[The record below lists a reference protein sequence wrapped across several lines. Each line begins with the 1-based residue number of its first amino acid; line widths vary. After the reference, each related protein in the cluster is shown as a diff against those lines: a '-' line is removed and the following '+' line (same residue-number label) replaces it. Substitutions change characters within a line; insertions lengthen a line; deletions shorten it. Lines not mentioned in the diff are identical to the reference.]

1 MKIKAVVDLQTR
13 AVRIPTGI
21 KISAYDHNVD
31 VVEFSLEQ
39 DEEFQFNLSSIRIAA
54 KGPNKSRHDYAI
66 DPSTISVEEET
77 GYVTFEWEIPQG
89 VTEMPLDTFKHG
101 DTGQLLFA
109 VCAEII
115 SGNTVSKAWHSDDGI
130 ITVVAHLEPESGGGE
145 DPEEEATNAQK
156 IGQLQSDVAV
166 INTQVG
172 ALANGSPTPVETKA
186 EMTEETAVYLYVGD
200 EEGESTGYW
209 YSYDSTEE
217 DFVPR
222 GEYGGAVTD
231 TTLTMGGRPADS
243 KVTGEL
249 IAETTEDLQ
258 NSIDVVVDTETVTTW
273 ESYDKDSEEL
283 TQIPGYI
290 NSGGGMS
297 GTTSSLHKTWYFTA
311 DEDMDVYATRTN
323 VAGQLRIGIYNNTQI
338 VAGNIIHYGA
348 TNAAGTMPTEE
359 NPFHVEAGECVV
371 VSHYNPS
378 EYDFVLHYSVT
389 NTNRVFRQTL
399 GLTEQMGIEVDE
411 KIVGSAPD
419 VSNQI
424 KSKIADAS
432 ALSTD
437 ALLYEAQLPSYY
449 TTPEAN
455 PASFD
460 EAYSYMERRIRAIP
474 DVSKSFVFIADTHWT
489 GNTKHSTQ
497 MINYIRKRTG
507 IRKVLFGGDIKGNA
521 TNKYLFVRDGG
532 DYLFESRQAFGTDYI
547 PCVGDHDHNTVNVA
561 HDAEHFV
568 PYMEVHEMFMGDV
581 KRIYHCYDP
590 VEKLAEFT
598 TDPYQTL
605 ECLAFFHTVYYVDD
619 VERNI
624 RFIVLNCG
632 NAGNYGAMYDVFG
645 ASGTELLRLQFDFL
659 AETLM
664 STPEGMNV
672 CVLSHKLSQGSS
684 SPDAALRILSTFARH
699 GTTSPKPA
707 SSTEEIE
714 RWWNHATATY
724 NFTNAPNVG
733 FVFCLDGHLHSDR
746 LKWFGL
752 DSGGTYQTNVAYDG
766 ETVLNQRVS
775 GQIPCIITATD
786 GIGTVGEYAQEM
798 VSGTVTEQCFDV
810 VTIESDGIAFTRF
823 GVGSDRKVFV
833 EVTA

>member
-1 MKIKAVVDLQTR
+1 MSDISLSKLTWENLPARTTALSATNLNRIENGIADSVNGVNANAHDIAELQTR
-13 AVRIPTGI
+13 
-21 KISAYDHNVD
+21 IS
-31 VVEFSLEQ
+31 Q
-39 DEEFQFNLSSIRIAA
+39 
-54 KGPNKSRHDYAI
+54 
-66 DPSTISVEEET
+66 
-77 GYVTFEWEIPQG
+77 
-89 VTEMPLDTFKHG
+89 M
-101 DTGQLLFA
+101 
-109 VCAEII
+109 
-115 SGNTVSKAWHSDDGI
+115 
-130 ITVVAHLEPESGGGE
+130 SGGVPPTASSTSGMN
-145 DPEEEATNAQK
+145 PEVSP
-156 IGQLQSDVAV
+156 IYV
-166 INTQVG
+166 NT
-172 ALANGSPTPVETKA
+172 T
-186 EMTEETAVYLYVGD
+186 D
-200 EEGESTGYW
+200 GYW
-209 YSYDSTEE
+209 YYYDGSDWTS
-217 DFVPR
+217 
-222 GEYGGAVTD
+222 GGTYGGAVTD

-474 DVSKSFVFIADTHWT
+474 DVSKSFVFITDTHWA
-489 GNTKHSTQ
+489 GNAKHSTQ
-497 MINYIRKRTG
+497 LINYVRKRTG
-507 IRKVLFGGDIKGNA
+507 IRKVLFGGDILGNA
-521 TNKYLFVRDGG
+521 ADKYLFVKNGG
-532 DYLFESRQAFGTDYI
+532 SYLLESRQAFGTDYI
-547 PCVGDHDHNTVNVA
+547 PCVGDHDSNTVSVTK
-561 HDAEHFV
+561 DDTHFV
-568 PYMEVHEMFMGDV
+568 PYQQVHDMFMGDV

-645 ASGTELLRLQFDFL
+645 DSGTSLLRLQFDFL

-664 STPEGMNV
+664 DTPAGMNV
-672 CVLSHKLSQGSS
+672 CVLSHKGAFSS
-684 SPDAALRILSTFARH
+684 VASYIFQRILSAFKAKKNWTN
-699 GTTSPKPA
+699 PE
-707 SSTEEIE
+707 SSSQNETIEAWWPNRTNYDFTEAPDIGIL
-714 RWWNHATATY
+714 
-724 NFTNAPNVG
+724 FT
-733 FVFCLDGHLHSDR
+733 LQGHVHYDNLFWS
-746 LKWFGL
+746 GY
-752 DSGGTYQTNVAYDG
+752 DSEGTYSRGNAYNG
-766 ETVLNQRVS
+766 ETLDQTK
-775 GQIPCIITATD
+775 GQIPHIFTSCDAYRNRD
-786 GIGTVGEYAQEM
+786 SAAPAMELGTI
-798 VSGTVTEQCFDV
+798 TEQCFDIV
-810 VTIESDGIAFTRF
+810 SVSDGHIHLTRF
-823 GVGSDRKVFV
+823 GAGSDRDVYVSV
-833 EVTA
+833 E